1 MKILNQAIVER
12 ERKRRGLDMEEIDE
26 EKEKKTVAK
35 CLSIELRIHDLLKSS
50 YFECQ
55 NRMTRNADVS
65 VKSNHR

>member
-1 MKILNQAIVER
+1 
-12 ERKRRGLDMEEIDE
+12 MEEIDE